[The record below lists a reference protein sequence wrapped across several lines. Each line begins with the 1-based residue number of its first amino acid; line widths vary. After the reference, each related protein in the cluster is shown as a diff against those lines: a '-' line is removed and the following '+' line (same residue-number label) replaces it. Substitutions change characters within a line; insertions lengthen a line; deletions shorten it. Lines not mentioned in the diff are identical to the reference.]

1 MFTKDEMKKIV
12 SSAAAKKEFALL
24 YGAGEEMF
32 AKQSARYE
40 RLVDSYIAHF
50 GDKGEAP
57 AFFSAPGR
65 TEIVGNHTDHNN
77 GCVLAA
83 AVTLDTLAAAA
94 PNGTDTVRLYSA
106 GYDKEFVIDL
116 HDLEKKDSEINTTD
130 AILRGVCYKC
140 REMGIPVK
148 GFNADVTS
156 LVLGGSG
163 LSSSAAFEVL
173 LITVVDGLF
182 GGGQMDGVTR
192 AKVGQWVENVYFGK
206 PSGLMDQSASSIGGL
221 VGIDFADNTAPV
233 VKAHAFDF
241 EKAGYKVVVMAA
253 KSSHA
258 DLTDEYA
265 AIPAEMKAVAAAL
278 GKKVLRETSKEEL
291 MGNLP
296 AVREQTSDRAV
307 MRALHY
313 FDENERV
320 IKLYDAIDKGD
331 LSAFLAGVIASGES
345 SWKLLQNL
353 YVGGRTSQSL
363 ALACALSEELLASC
377 GGAWRV
383 HGGGFAGTILAFVPE
398 KSLETYVSAMNSV
411 FGEGACTVLGIRPVG
426 AKKVEL

>member
-1 MFTKDEMKKIV
+1 MFTKEEMKKIV
-12 SSAAAKKEFALL
+12 VSDAAKKEFALL
-24 YGAGEEMF
+24 YGAGEEML
-32 AKQSARYE
+32 AKQSERYAA
-40 RLVDSYIAHF
+40 LVDSYIAHF
-50 GDKGEAP
+50 SAEGVAP

-94 PNGTDTVRLYSA
+94 PNGTNIVRLYSA
-106 GYDKEFVIDL
+106 GYDKEFTVDL
-116 HDLEKKDSEINTTD
+116 GDLEKKESEINTTD
-130 AILRGVCYKC
+130 AILRGVCFKC
-140 REMGIPVK
+140 RELGIPVR

-182 GGGQMDGVTR
+182 GESSMDGVTR
-192 AKVGQWVENVYFGK
+192 AKVGQWVENNYFGK

-221 VGIDFADNTAPV
+221 VGIDFEDNTKPV

-265 AIPAEMKAVAAAL
+265 SIPAEMKAVAAAL
-278 GKKVLRETSKEEL
+278 GKKVLRETSEEEL
-291 MGNLP
+291 L
-296 AVREQTSDRAV
+296 ASLSSVREKTSDRAV

-320 IKLYDAIDKGD
+320 KKLYAAIDNGD
-331 LSAFLAGVIASGES
+331 LNAFLEGIIASGES

-363 ALACALSEELLASC
+363 ALACALSEKLLKNV

-398 KSLETYVSAMNSV
+398 KALDTYVNAMNGV